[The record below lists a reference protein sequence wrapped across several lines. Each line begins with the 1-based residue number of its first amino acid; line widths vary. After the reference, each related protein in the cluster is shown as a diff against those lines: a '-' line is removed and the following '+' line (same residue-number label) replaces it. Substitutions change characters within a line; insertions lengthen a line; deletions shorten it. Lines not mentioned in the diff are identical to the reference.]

1 MERELKKN
9 QHYAFTKMEK
19 IILKK
24 VIQIINFSMQIIIH
38 IVLLYNQVYSKYFF
52 FHLKKRYTTS
62 KYW

>member
-1 MERELKKN
+1 MERELKKI

-24 VIQIINFSMQIIIH
+24 VIQINNFSMQIIIH

-52 FHLKKRYTTS
+52 FHL
-62 KYW
+62 